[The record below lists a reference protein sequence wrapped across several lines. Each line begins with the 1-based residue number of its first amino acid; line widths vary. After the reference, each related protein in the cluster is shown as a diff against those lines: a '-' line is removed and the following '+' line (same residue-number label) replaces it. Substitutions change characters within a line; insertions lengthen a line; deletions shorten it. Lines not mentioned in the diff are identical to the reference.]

1 MAVVDTLEATNASLL
16 AAGDAEI
23 RAFVPKEYKSNA
35 SKIVGGRH
43 IV

>member
-1 MAVVDTLEATNASLL
+1 MAVVVTLEATDASLL

-23 RAFVPKEYKSNA
+23 RALVPKEYKSNA